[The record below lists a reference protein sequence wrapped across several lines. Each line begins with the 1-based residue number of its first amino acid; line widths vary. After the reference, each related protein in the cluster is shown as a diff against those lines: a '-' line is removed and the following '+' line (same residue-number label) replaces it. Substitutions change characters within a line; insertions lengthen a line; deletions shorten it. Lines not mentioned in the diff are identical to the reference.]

1 MWPILKGEKY
11 QISLKN
17 LVSPESQGRINDGDM
32 LKEHGKVEGAPPG
45 QIRDNMRNRLQ
56 SLKVFAHKDT
66 HLESDAET
74 PCGLQAV
81 Y

>member
-17 LVSPESQGRINDGDM
+17 LVLPESQERINDGDM
-32 LKEHGKVEGAPPG
+32 LKEHGKVEGAPTG
-45 QIRDNMRNRLQ
+45 QIWDNMRSRLQ

-66 HLESDAET
+66 HLGSDAET
-74 PCGLQAV
+74 PCGPQAM